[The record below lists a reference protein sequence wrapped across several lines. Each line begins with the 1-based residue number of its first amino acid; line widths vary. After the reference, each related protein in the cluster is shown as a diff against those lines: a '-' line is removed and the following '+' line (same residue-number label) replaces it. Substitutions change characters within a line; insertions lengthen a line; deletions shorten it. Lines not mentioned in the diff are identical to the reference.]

1 MMAMPFLDDMH
12 GHHLSILE
20 ALDGREVTYTPDGGS
35 PRIISGMLQEFSEL
49 TGGET
54 VDVVVTTPILS
65 VRSADIPEIQTGD
78 QFTVDGQDYEVAV
91 IRPDNE
97 GITELMLEKQP

>member
-1 MMAMPFLDDMH
+1 MMVMPFIDDMH

-35 PRIISGMLQEFSEL
+35 SRTVSGMLQEFTEL

-54 VDVVVTTPILS
+54 VDVVVAKPVLS
-65 VRSADIPEIQTGD
+65 VRTIDIPEIQAGD
-78 QFTVDGQDYEVAV
+78 TFTVGGSDYEVAV
-91 IRPDNE
+91 VSPDNE
-97 GITELMLEKQP
+97 GITELMMEKL

>member
-12 GHHLSILE
+12 GHHLSIFE

-35 PRIISGMLQEFSEL
+35 PRIVSGMMQAFSEL

-54 VDVVVTTPILS
+54 VDVVVTSPILS
-65 VRSADIPEIQTGD
+65 VRTLDIPEIAAGD
-78 QFTVDGQDYEVAV
+78 IFTVDGQDYEVAV

-97 GITELMLEKQP
+97 GITELMMEKL